1 MPRNLRVTEGLQ
13 INLHYNISAARKSIA
28 LSGKDYK

>member
-13 INLHYNISAARKSIA
+13 INLHYNISAVRKNTA
-28 LSGKDYK
+28 PSGKDYK